1 MNKVNGEIFV
11 TDIFFFFVDEGVKQS
26 VAIVASYV
34 KIGVSIGELV
44 SKLFNA

>member
-11 TDIFFFFVDEGVKQS
+11 TDIFFFDDEGVKQS